1 MARTF
6 YRIVKADPPIE
17 YDFWSHQA
25 RGLSPPNNKPAT
37 LYVWDGISVYDLE
50 ARARRKASDF
60 PLLGSYIA
68 AIRVEGDDPI
78 RAERTTSSRGH
89 YTLWG
94 EPALMLARVSSVVP
108 VTRSV

>member
-6 YRIVKADPPIE
+6 YRIVKTDPPSQ

-25 RGLSPPNNKPAT
+25 RGLSPPNTKPVT
-37 LYVWDGISVYDLE
+37 LYVWDGISVYDSE
-50 ARARRKASDF
+50 ARARRKAFDF

-68 AIRVEGDDPI
+68 AIRIEDDDPI

-94 EPALMLARVSSVVP
+94 DPALMLARVSSVVP
-108 VTRSV
+108 VTPPV